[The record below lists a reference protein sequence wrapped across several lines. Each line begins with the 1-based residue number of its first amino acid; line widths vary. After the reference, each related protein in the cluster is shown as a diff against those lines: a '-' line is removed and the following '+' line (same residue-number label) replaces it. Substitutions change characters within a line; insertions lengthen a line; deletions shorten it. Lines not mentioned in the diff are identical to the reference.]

1 MSTVCPLYIY
11 SNFYLSISGST
22 TEKIQNWTMAIYLR
36 MDDPILFLALELYR
50 LPKALVYLFLAY
62 FVDCKLEKES
72 SFQYLIEF
80 QWLIRVRPAPI
91 PLTVSLFINNDV
103 RCGVCCSVIVWFLF
117 LLLERSRLF
126 YLFIFLLLLF
136 FFIVSFITVVVVC
149 CILNCLSWLIFS
161 FYLTVR
167 LFLHQFFSCSVEV
180 HSFIC
185 SWKCAAMRLRTHI

>member
-1 MSTVCPLYIY
+1 
-11 SNFYLSISGST
+11 
-22 TEKIQNWTMAIYLR
+22 MAIYLR

-126 YLFIFLLLLF
+126 YLFIFLLLVF

-149 CILNCLSWLIFS
+149 CILNCLLCLIFS
-161 FYLTVR
+161 FYLTAR
-167 LFLHQFFSCSVEV
+167 LFLHHLFSCSVEV

>member
-1 MSTVCPLYIY
+1 MLVVNSKHSLSLIY
-11 SNFYLSISGST
+11 LFQFLSQFPARRPK
-22 TEKIQNWTMAIYLR
+22 KIQNWTMAIYLR

-62 FVDCKLEKES
+62 FVDCKLERES

-91 PLTVSLFINNDV
+91 PLTVSLFINNNV

-136 FFIVSFITVVVVC
+136 FSSF
-149 CILNCLSWLIFS
+149 
-161 FYLTVR
+161 R
-167 LFLHQFFSCSVEV
+167 LLQLLLFAVF
-180 HSFIC
+180 
-185 SWKCAAMRLRTHI
+185 